1 MLLKEGTSSPIHWSE
16 MLSKRPDMKE
26 VMMTHD
32 QIMKASGKSAPIKS
46 QPIEVVTALSFNEQR
61 RLKHEELVAANKTA
75 APRSIP
81 VPSAPSERHLDGKPA
96 ENPVEVSSAE
106 KTLES
111 AEEKAARTKKAR
123 AENLKKAHAKSA
135 EIRRLKAEAKAA

>member
-1 MLLKEGTSSPIHWSE
+1 MAREYRMLLKEGTSSP
-16 MLSKRPDMKE
+16 KKP
-26 VMMTHD
+26 
-32 QIMKASGKSAPIKS
+32 

-96 ENPVEVSSAE
+96 ENPVEVSSAGE
-106 KTLES
+106 NCES
-111 AEEKAARTKKAR
+111 SQRKSPDPSIASAG
-123 AENLKKAHAKSA
+123 NLKKAHAKSA
-135 EIRRLKAEAKAA
+135 E